1 MSDVI
6 APQNAPTP
14 ILGLNKPA
22 VDGDI
27 DVWGDLTNANWDIL
41 DKVLMSTGGTMTGPL
56 VMPLGTGTA
65 PSLAFGAVD
74 GTGIWRSGDILVANV
89 KGTPALALSATLSQ
103 FYMPLSLLNNPIQQ
117 LANPVGAQDAATKA
131 YVDARAWQEAPN
143 NTTTYGRRAQA
154 WASVVPVAAR
164 GNIALSTTEPAN
176 IVAPTA
182 DGVTVLCSIATLD
195 AIGFNAYSDGT
206 AWRWRN
212 NGWAHTISWGASN
225 GTLGFYGLGNGTAGN
240 AAAATLL
247 ASLDANGNFQVA
259 GMLRPASGDNGIAAN
274 ATGGYLT
281 LAGTQ
286 GPLNYSSF
294 VINGGGRAS
303 YAYEFY
309 YFTTRIMTV
318 DVNGNIVITGTASKP
333 GGGAWA
339 DSSDARIK
347 TVEGDYTHGLAELL
361 QLRPVSYRFIGNDHH
376 APTEGRPYIGLVAQE
391 AEDAMPELVS
401 LTSGTIDG
409 EEVDDVRMLDQSPL
423 LFALVN
429 AIKELTAR
437 LVALETRR
445 MA

>member
-6 APQNAPTP
+6 APQNTPTP

-27 DVWGDLTNANWDIL
+27 DIWGDLTNANWDIL
-41 DKVLMSTGGTMTGPL
+41 DKVLLTTGGTMTGQL
-56 VMPLGTGTA
+56 IMPLGTATQPA
-65 PSLAFGAVD
+65 LVFGASD
-74 GTGIWRSGDILVANV
+74 GTGIWRSADILVLNL
-89 KGTPALALSATLSQ
+89 KGQPALALSGTLSQ
-103 FYMPLSLLNNPIQQ
+103 FYMPLNMLSNPIQQ
-117 LANPVGAQDAATKA
+117 VANPTNAQDVATKA

-154 WASVVPVAAR
+154 WASVVPFSAR
-164 GNIALSTTEPAN
+164 GSIVNGYAEPTNIAQS
-176 IVAPTA
+176 
-182 DGVTVLCSIATLD
+182 DTVLSPFAVHGN
-195 AIGFNAYSDGT
+195 IGFNVYSDG
-206 AWRWRN
+206 ANWRYL
-212 NGWAHTISWGASN
+212 GTGYAKLISFDGGGGMMSWF
-225 GTLGFYGLGNGTAGN
+225 GFPNGTAGN
-240 AAAATLL
+240 VATPVQLATL
-247 ASLDANGNFQVA
+247 DTNGNFVVA
-259 GMLRPASGDNGIAAN
+259 GMLKPASGDNGIAPFS
-274 ATGGYLT
+274 TGGYLT

-286 GPLNYSSF
+286 GPLNYSTF
-294 VINGGGRAS
+294 VINGGGRAT

-318 DVNGNIVITGTASKP
+318 DVNGALVITSTASKP
-333 GGGAWA
+333 GGGTWA

-361 QLRPVSYRFIGNDHH
+361 QLRPVNYRFIGNDHH
-376 APTEGRPYIGLVAQE
+376 APTEGRPYIGLVAQDV
-391 AEDAMPELVS
+391 EDAMPELVS

-409 EEVDDVRMLDQSPL
+409 EEIDDIRMLDQSPL

-429 AIKELTAR
+429 AIKELSAR